1 MRLAIL
7 SLFAAVL
14 LPTPCGA
21 QEVPVFEIDQT
32 KSTARFAVKGAV
44 AVNGTFDKWNATMTF
59 TSTDPTTGS
68 VEMKIQTAS
77 VNTGSGM
84 KDKKLKGKD
93 FFDADEYPL
102 ATFRSTKVTEVGPES
117 FTVIGDFTVR
127 GVTKQETL
135 TVTASGKGMGTGTI
149 HGTMAFDR
157 KDFGMTKGIPLLKIA
172 DRVEVIVDLK
182 GKRVG
187 GPPLIFRE

>member
-1 MRLAIL
+1 MRLKIL
-7 SLFAAVL
+7 SLLAVVFL
-14 LPTPCGA
+14 TVPGNA
-21 QEVPVFEIDQT
+21 QVPVFQIDPT
-32 KSTARFAVKGAV
+32 VSTVRFAVKGSV
-44 AVNGTFDKWNATMTF
+44 DIHGTFDKWDATMTF
-59 TSTDPTTGS
+59 TSTDPMTGA

-84 KDKKLKGKD
+84 KDKTLKGKD
-93 FFDADEYPL
+93 FFDVEEYPF
-102 ATFRSTKVTEVGPES
+102 ATFQSTKVTQTGPEN
-117 FTVIGDFTVR
+117 FTMIGDFTVR

-135 TVTASGKGMGTGTI
+135 TVTASGKGMGSGTI

-182 GKRVG
+182 GKRVS
-187 GPPLIFRE
+187 GPPLVFKE

>member
-1 MRLAIL
+1 MRARKYGLARMDTID
-7 SLFAAVL
+7 
-14 LPTPCGA
+14 PT
-21 QEVPVFEIDQT
+21 V
-32 KSTARFAVKGAV
+32 STVQFAVKGSV
-44 AVNGTFDKWNATMTF
+44 EIHGTFDKWDATMTF
-59 TSTDPTTGS
+59 TSTDPMTGA

-84 KDKKLKGKD
+84 KDKTLKGKD
-93 FFDADEYPL
+93 FFDVEEYPF
-102 ATFRSTKVTEVGPES
+102 ATFRSTRVTETGPEN
-117 FTVIGDFTVR
+117 FTMIGDFTVR

-135 TVTASGKGMGTGTI
+135 TVTASGKGMGSGTI

-182 GKRVG
+182 GKRVS
-187 GPPLIFRE
+187 GPPLVFKE

>member
-1 MRLAIL
+1 MRLTIL
-7 SLFAAVL
+7 SLVAVFFL
-14 LPTPCGA
+14 TVPGNA
-21 QEVPVFEIDQT
+21 QVPVFQVDPAESSI
-32 KSTARFAVKGAV
+32 KFAVKGSV
-44 AVNGTFDKWNATMTF
+44 EVHGMFEKWDATMTF
-59 TSTDPTTGS
+59 TSTDPMTGA

-77 VNTGSGM
+77 VNAGSGM
-84 KDKKLKGKD
+84 KNKKLKGKD
-93 FFDADEYPL
+93 FFDVEEFPV
-102 ATFRSTKVTEVGPES
+102 ATFKSTKVTEVGPEN

-135 TVTASGKGMGTGTI
+135 TVDASGKGAGSGTI

-182 GKRVG
+182 GKRVS
-187 GPPLIFRE
+187 GPPLVFKE

>member
-1 MRLAIL
+1 MRLSVM
-7 SLFAAVL
+7 SLIAVAFLTAA
-14 LPTPCGA
+14 GNA
-21 QEVPVFEIDQT
+21 QVPVFQIDPSV
-32 KSTARFAVKGAV
+32 STVQFAVKGTV
-44 AVNGTFDKWNATMTF
+44 EVHGTFDKWDATMTF
-59 TSTDPTTGS
+59 TSTDPMTGA

-77 VNTGSGM
+77 VNAGSDM
-84 KDKKLKGKD
+84 KNKKLKGTD
-93 FFDADEYPL
+93 FFDVEEYPL
-102 ATFRSTKVTEVGPES
+102 ATFRSTKVTETGPEN

-182 GKRVG
+182 GKLAS
-187 GPPLIFRE
+187 GPPLVFKE

>member
-1 MRLAIL
+1 MRFAIL
-7 SLFAAVL
+7 SLLAIAS
-14 LPTPCGA
+14 LPVAGVA
-21 QEVPVFEIDQT
+21 QEVPVFQVDPTE
-32 KSTARFAVKGAV
+32 STARFAVKGSV
-44 AVNGTFDKWNATMTF
+44 AVNGTFDKWDVTMTF
-59 TSTDPTTGS
+59 TSTDPTTGT

-93 FFDADEYPL
+93 FFDVEEYPV
-102 ATFRSTKVTEVGPES
+102 ATFRSTKVTEVGTDS

-135 TVTASGKGMGTGTI
+135 TVSASGKGMGTGTI

-172 DRVEVIVDLK
+172 DRVEVIVDFK
-182 GKRVG
+182 GKRVS
-187 GPPLIFRE
+187 GPPLVFKE

>member
-1 MRLAIL
+1 MRLKIL
-7 SLFAAVL
+7 SLLAVVFL
-14 LPTPCGA
+14 TVPGNA
-21 QEVPVFEIDQT
+21 QVPVFQIDPT
-32 KSTARFAVKGAV
+32 VSTVQFAVKGSV
-44 AVNGTFDKWNATMTF
+44 EIHGTFDKWDATMTF
-59 TSTDPTTGS
+59 TSTDPMTGA

-84 KDKKLKGKD
+84 KDKTLKGKD
-93 FFDADEYPL
+93 FFDVEEFPV
-102 ATFRSTKVTEVGPES
+102 ATFKSTKVTEVGPEN

-135 TVTASGKGMGTGTI
+135 TVTASGKGMGSGTI

-182 GKRVG
+182 GKRVS
-187 GPPLIFRE
+187 GPPLVFKE

>member
-1 MRLAIL
+1 MRFAIL
-7 SLFAAVL
+7 SLLAIAS
-14 LPTPCGA
+14 LPVAGVA
-21 QEVPVFEIDQT
+21 QEVPVFQIDPT
-32 KSTARFAVKGAV
+32 ESTARFAVKGSV
-44 AVNGTFDKWNATMTF
+44 AVNGTFDKWDATMTF

-68 VEMKIQTAS
+68 VEMKIQTGS

-93 FFDADEYPL
+93 FFDVEEYPV
-102 ATFRSTKVTEVGPES
+102 ATFRSTKVTEVGTDS
-117 FTVIGDFTVR
+117 FTVIGDFMVR

-135 TVTASGKGMGTGTI
+135 TVSASGKGMGTGTI

-172 DRVEVIVDLK
+172 DRVEVIVDIK
-182 GKRVG
+182 GKRVS
-187 GPPLIFRE
+187 GPPLVFKE